1 MYMQIHHGNIVQ
13 RLFHSLDKEIS
24 VGGEPSAWVSTM
36 LNLFCFFAP
45 HISLLQEFMFLD
57 SSGSSACD
65 FIFLVCFVEVED
77 NKKRHLDV

>member
-1 MYMQIHHGNIVQ
+1 MGLDDAESVL
-13 RLFHSLDKEIS
+13 LFS
-24 VGGEPSAWVSTM
+24 
-36 LNLFCFFAP
+36 P